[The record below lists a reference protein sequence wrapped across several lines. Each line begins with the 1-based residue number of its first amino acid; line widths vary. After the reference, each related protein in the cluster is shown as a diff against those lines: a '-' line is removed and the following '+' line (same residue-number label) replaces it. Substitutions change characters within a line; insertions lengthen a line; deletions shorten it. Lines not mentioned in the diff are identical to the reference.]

1 MNTPFHTYLRQAAG
15 LVVLLAAL
23 PAAATEAPRVLAV
36 PVLEARL
43 DPGYELRRP
52 FIGRVEAA
60 RSSDLGFELSG
71 TLSSV
76 LADEGDAVAAG
87 QALAK
92 LDDARLQARRGELA
106 AGLAQARADLALA
119 RATFARVEKARTFE
133 GVSDQ
138 EVDQARQQVAALEA
152 AEALAGSRLA
162 SVDVDLDKS
171 VLAAPWAATVIAR
184 HADEGQVLA
193 PGQPVF
199 SLIERAPLEVRVG
212 VAGDTVVALAP
223 GDGIAVDVAG
233 VELAGTVRAVLPVR
247 DPRARTVDV
256 LIRLPEE
263 APVLPGDI
271 ARLMLERR
279 VDSPG
284 AWLPIGALAEAR
296 RGLWSVL
303 VAAPAGSGAVPPGA
317 THRLERRL
325 VQLLHQESDRA
336 FVQGAL
342 ADGDLVVADGLQR
355 VSQGQF
361 VRIVPAE

>member
-1 MNTPFHTYLRQAAG
+1 MSTPFHTYLRQAAG
-15 LVVLLAAL
+15 IALVLAAL
-23 PAAATEAPRVLAV
+23 PSAGTEEPRVLSV
-36 PVLEARL
+36 PVLEAAL
-43 DPGYELRRP
+43 DPGYDLRRP

-71 TLSSV
+71 TLASV
-76 LADEGDAVAAG
+76 LADEGDTVGAG
-87 QALAK
+87 QVLAR
-92 LDDARLQARRGELA
+92 LDDARLKARRGELS

-119 RATFARVEKARTFE
+119 RATLARVEKARDFE

-152 AEALAGSRLA
+152 AEALARSRLA

-171 VLAAPWAATVIAR
+171 VLAAPWDATVIAR
-184 HADEGQVLA
+184 HVDEGQVLA

-223 GDGIAVDVAG
+223 GGRVAVEVAG
-233 VELAGTVRAVLPVR
+233 EELSGTVRAVLPVR

-256 LIRLPEE
+256 LIQLPGD

-271 ARLMLERR
+271 ARLLLERR
-279 VDSPG
+279 VDTPG

-296 RGLWSVL
+296 RGLWSVF
-303 VAAPAGSGAVPPGA
+303 VAVPAEGGAAPGGA

-325 VQLLHQESDRA
+325 VQLVHQESDRA

-361 VRIVPAE
+361 VRVVPAE